1 MTIER
6 LGLENLPEPLREMLR
21 PRVERLGYL
30 GEFFQVAGHQ
40 PEALAG
46 FVAFTEA
53 LKESMPANLTELV
66 ALTVSCELANIYE
79 RNQHERLSLKLG
91 LSIEWVADVERL
103 APRSAAVLDAT
114 ERAVQALVLAMVR
127 TFGREAADELAAA
140 EVLLPTD
147 KVVGVLLTAAR
158 YLGHAAVANAL
169 GLGSPVARPEALTA
183 DDRPLYSDE
192 SMKRVFDPAELPF
205 LDVQKLV
212 TGLIVPRPIAWVGS
226 QSADGVANLAPF
238 SYFNAICNH
247 PPMIAISMTIRDG
260 KPKDSLANIMATGV
274 FTLNLVSRDLAEQ
287 MNASAAEVG
296 AEVDEF
302 DLAGLTKIAGDRVDA
317 PRVGESRWSAECV
330 LDRVITLGVA
340 PRESGLVI
348 GEIVRFHVAER
359 LLDGTRIDQE
369 GLDAV
374 ARMGGPTYSDT
385 RRRFDLA
392 RPIVPLTERVE
403 R

>member
-6 LGLENLPEPLREMLR
+6 LGFEQLDPSLQALLR

-30 GEFFQVAGHQ
+30 GEFFQVAAHQ
-40 PEALAG
+40 PQALAA
-46 FVAFTEA
+46 FVDFTEA
-53 LKESMPANLTELV
+53 LKASLPANLPQLV
-66 ALTVSCELANIYE
+66 ALTVSCETGNRYE
-79 RNQHERLSLKLG
+79 RDQQERLSVKLG
-91 LSIEWVADVERL
+91 LTLDWIADVERL
-103 APRSAAVLDAT
+103 APSRATALDAT

-127 TFGREAADELAAA
+127 SGGHDAASVLAAVEA
-140 EVLLPTD
+140 LLPD
-147 KVVGVLLTAAR
+147 EAVVGVLLTVAR
-158 YLGHAAVANAL
+158 YVGHSVVANTLQLAP
-169 GLGSPVARPEALTA
+169 PVERPDGVAH
-183 DDRPLYSDE
+183 DDTRSAA
-192 SMKRVFDPAELPF
+192 KRVFDPAELPF
-205 LDVQKLV
+205 LDVQKLM

-238 SYFNAICNH
+238 SYFNAVCNH

-260 KPKDSLANIMATGV
+260 RPKDSLANIRATGV

-296 AEVDEF
+296 PEIDEF
-302 DLAGLTKIAGDRVDA
+302 VLAGLTKVRGDRVDA

-330 LDRVITLGVA
+330 LDRVITLGES
-340 PRESGLVI
+340 PRQSGLVL
-348 GEIVRFHVAER
+348 GEIVRFHVEER
-359 LLDGTRIDQE
+359 LLDGTRIDQD

-392 RPIVPLTERVE
+392 RPGATAAVLASPPTP
-403 R
+403 

>member
-6 LGLENLPEPLREMLR
+6 LGLNDLPEPLRELLR

-46 FVAFTEA
+46 FVALTEA
-53 LKESMPANLTELV
+53 LKQAMPASVTELV
-66 ALTVSCELANIYE
+66 ALTVSCELGNIYE

-127 TFGREAADELAAA
+127 TIGREAADELAAV
-140 EVLLPTD
+140 EVLLPTEL
-147 KVVGVLLTAAR
+147 VVGVLLTVTR
-158 YLGHAAVANAL
+158 YLGHAAVANTL
-169 GLGSPVARPEALTA
+169 GLESPVVRPDGLTA
-183 DDRPLYSDE
+183 GDRLVHPDGSA
-192 SMKRVFDPAELPF
+192 KRVFDPAELPF

-226 QSADGVANLAPF
+226 QSAGGVANLAPF

-330 LDRVITLGVA
+330 LDRVITLGAA

-348 GEIVRFHVAER
+348 GEIVRFHVEAR

-392 RPIVPLTERVE
+392 RPIVPADVRS
-403 R
+403 

>member
-6 LGLENLPEPLREMLR
+6 LGLEALPEPVRELLR

-40 PEALAG
+40 PDALEG
-46 FVAFTEA
+46 FVVFTEA
-53 LKESMPANLTELV
+53 LKATMPANLTELV
-66 ALTVSCELANIYE
+66 ALTVSCDLGNIYE
-79 RNQHERLSLKLG
+79 RNQHERLSLKRG
-91 LSIEWVADVERL
+91 FSIEWVADVERL

-127 TFGREAADELAAA
+127 TIGREAGRELAAVEA
-140 EVLLPTD
+140 LLPVD
-147 KVVGVLLTAAR
+147 QVVGVLLSVTR
-158 YLGHAAVANAL
+158 YLGHSAVVNTLAL
-169 GLGSPVARPEALTA
+169 ASPVNRAEGLE
-183 DDRPLYSDE
+183 DDGPAVGRSP
-192 SMKRVFDPAELPF
+192 MRVFDPAELPF

-226 QSADGVANLAPF
+226 QDADGVANLAPF
-238 SYFNAICNH
+238 SYFNAVCNH

-287 MNASAAEVG
+287 MNTSAAEVG
-296 AEVDEF
+296 PEVDEF
-302 DLAGLTKIAGDRVDA
+302 QLAGLTKIAGDRVNA
-317 PRVGESRWSAECV
+317 PRVGESRWSAECA
-330 LDRVITLGVA
+330 LDRVITLGTA
-340 PRESGLVI
+340 PRQSGLVL
-348 GEIVRFHVAER
+348 GEIVRFHIEER

-385 RRRFDLA
+385 RRRFDIT
-392 RPIVPLTERVE
+392 RPVVAAVVP
-403 R
+403 